1 MPTILIVQG
10 RIVVIEIL
18 GICED
23 VARLNLI
30 YRDVTTDGNVINTP
44 VPLESTDQ
52 SIYLVELPLQEFEEG
67 KTFSI
72 QVMISH
78 IGSGTYSPKLSD
90 EACHNL

>member
-1 MPTILIVQG
+1 MLEILTVQG
-10 RIVVIEIL
+10 RSVVIEML

-52 SIYLVELPLQEFEEG
+52 SIYIVELPLQEFEKG

-72 QVMISH
+72 QVMINPT
-78 IGSGTYSPKLSD
+78 GSGIYSPKLSD